1 MAADKKTNLQPYW
14 ARIPKYLRT
23 ILISV
28 TLKQE
33 KRSLDLDATRG
44 GAGAPVRDYHGKPI
58 TRFPTTM
65 IRDDTGGNRKVI
77 SEDRK

>member
-1 MAADKKTNLQPYW
+1 M
-14 ARIPKYLRT
+14 
-23 ILISV
+23 
-28 TLKQE
+28 QE